1 LHVSDQLASGEQVR
15 AWRPRV
21 PGVAEVFHA
30 HFVQHAYP
38 AHTHDTWTLL
48 IVDAGAIRYDLD
60 HTEHGA
66 FASRVTLLPPYVA
79 HNGRAAAEGGFRKR
93 VCYLD
98 QSVLDASLVSRV
110 MDRPDVTDPLL
121 RQRIAQ
127 LHDALDTTGEE
138 LEAESRLAFVAG
150 RLFEHLDVVR
160 DGPRQLRPS
169 VAGELRDLLD
179 NRLTEPLT
187 LREAGAQLHAHPD
200 HLVRCFTREFG
211 LPPHRYVIGRRIE
224 AARRLLLA
232 GEPASRV
239 ATTVGFHDQAHLS
252 RHFRAVL
259 GVPPGRYSRSR
270 QVRSAREPDP
280 TPVQVSG
287 RRR

>member
-15 AWRPRV
+15 AWRPPV

-48 IVDAGAIRYDLD
+48 IVDTGAIRYDLD

-98 QSVLDASLVSRV
+98 QSVLDASLVPRV

-121 RQRIAQ
+121 RQRI
-127 LHDALDTTGEE
+127 
-138 LEAESRLAFVAG
+138 
-150 RLFEHLDVVR
+150 
-160 DGPRQLRPS
+160 
-169 VAGELRDLLD
+169 
-179 NRLTEPLT
+179 
-187 LREAGAQLHAHPD
+187 AQLHAHPD

-211 LPPHRYVIGRRIE
+211 LPPHRYVIGRRVD